1 MCMRNIC
8 VIKFTCCCNM
18 FNTINII
25 NKSFFFIRTRI
36 DNNPFFII
44 SSDCITNIIV
54 IKIIELIH
62 EVDYRQ
68 L

>member
-1 MCMRNIC
+1 
-8 VIKFTCCCNM
+8 M

-25 NKSFFFIRTRI
+25 NKSFFFTRTRI
-36 DNNPFFII
+36 DNNPIFII

-62 EVDYRQ
+62 KVNYRQ

>member
-1 MCMRNIC
+1 
-8 VIKFTCCCNM
+8 M

-25 NKSFFFIRTRI
+25 NKSFFFTRTRI
-36 DNNPFFII
+36 DNNPIFII

-54 IKIIELIH
+54 IKIIELIPL
-62 EVDYRQ
+62 VSLKKCKISQYGS